1 MASMRASPGCNS
13 NPARPRSAKRMR
25 RASGRLTFAV
35 DGHSNY
41 GRGLPPALCRDGVR
55 RRPYLA
61 RYFRRSRVTVR
72 STTLAREG
80 RVLKPTPARPWGGVV
95 DHLVLLKPR
104 VMSLVVFT
112 GAVGFALAPGPID
125 WMRLLATLSA
135 MAGGAGACGAL
146 NMWWDADIDANMA
159 RTAMR
164 PIPRGVVPPLEAL
177 AIGILLSV
185 VSVAALA
192 LKVNGLAAAL
202 LALTIA
208 IYVPLY
214 TMVLKRSTPMNI
226 VIGGAA
232 GALPPVIG
240 WAAAMDSVSAG
251 PIAMFLIT
259 FLWTPP
265 HFWALALCR
274 SGDYERVGVPM
285 LPNVVGPVKTCRQ
298 IVAYSLLLVPASFG
312 PMLIPGVGLLYG
324 AVAVAANAGFLWRA
338 AALYRVRD
346 GEESARRKAA
356 MGLFG
361 FSILYLFVLFAAML
375 VEVLLRGRV

>member
-1 MASMRASPGCNS
+1 V
-13 NPARPRSAKRMR
+13 RP
-25 RASGRLTFAV
+25 
-35 DGHSNY
+35 
-41 GRGLPPALCRDGVR
+41 
-55 RRPYLA
+55 
-61 RYFRRSRVTVR
+61 SR
-72 STTLAREG
+72 
-80 RVLKPTPARPWGGVV
+80 GVV

-112 GAVGFALAPGPID
+112 GAVGFALAPAPID
-125 WMRLLATLSA
+125 WLKLIAALSA
-135 MAGGAGACGAL
+135 MAAGAGACGAL

-185 VSVAALA
+185 VSVAGLA
-192 LKVNGLAAAL
+192 IQVNVLAAAL

-214 TMVLKRSTPMNI
+214 TMVLKRSTPLNI

-240 WAAAMDSVSAG
+240 WAAATNSVSAG
-251 PIAMFLIT
+251 PIAMFLII

-285 LPNVVGPVKTCRQ
+285 LPNVVGPVKTCQQ
-298 IVAYSLLLVPASFG
+298 IVAYSVLLVPASLG
-312 PMLIPGVGLLYG
+312 PLAIQGVGLLYG
-324 AVAVAANAGFLWRA
+324 AVAVLADSALLWRA
-338 AALYRVRD
+338 LALYRLREGD
-346 GEESARRKAA
+346 ESARRKAA

-361 FSILYLFVLFAAML
+361 YSILYLFILFAAML
-375 VEVLLRGRV
+375 AEAMLRARA

>member
-1 MASMRASPGCNS
+1 MTARLTAVARRGGERAAP
-13 NPARPRSAKRMR
+13 RPRW
-25 RASGRLTFAV
+25 
-35 DGHSNY
+35 
-41 GRGLPPALCRDGVR
+41 
-55 RRPYLA
+55 
-61 RYFRRSRVTVR
+61 
-72 STTLAREG
+72 
-80 RVLKPTPARPWGGVV
+80 WGGVV

-112 GAVGFALAPGPID
+112 GAVGFALAPAPFD
-125 WMRLLATLSA
+125 WLKFLAAMSA
-135 MAGGAGACGAL
+135 IAAGAGACGAL

-177 AIGILLSV
+177 AIGVLLAI

-192 LKVNGLAAAL
+192 VKVNGLSAAL

-214 TMVLKRSTPMNI
+214 TMVLKRWTPLNI

-240 WAAAMDSVSAG
+240 WAAATNSLSAG

-285 LPNVVGPVKTCRQ
+285 LPNVVGPAATCRQ
-298 IVAYSLLLVPASFG
+298 IVIYSVLLDSGLARPAPHSG
-312 PMLIPGVGLLYG
+312 RRSRLRGDRRRRRRCAP
-324 AVAVAANAGFLWRA
+324 VARARALPAAR
-338 AALYRVRD
+338 

-356 MGLFG
+356 MALFG

-375 VEVLLRGRV
+375 AEAMLRARV

>member
-1 MASMRASPGCNS
+1 
-13 NPARPRSAKRMR
+13 
-25 RASGRLTFAV
+25 V
-35 DGHSNY
+35 
-41 GRGLPPALCRDGVR
+41 
-55 RRPYLA
+55 
-61 RYFRRSRVTVR
+61 
-72 STTLAREG
+72 
-80 RVLKPTPARPWGGVV
+80 
-95 DHLVLLKPR
+95 
-104 VMSLVVFT
+104 
-112 GAVGFALAPGPID
+112 
-125 WMRLLATLSA
+125 
-135 MAGGAGACGAL
+135 
-146 NMWWDADIDANMA
+146 
-159 RTAMR
+159 
-164 PIPRGVVPPLEAL
+164 EAL

-192 LKVNGLAAAL
+192 IKVNVLAGAL

-214 TMVLKRSTPMNI
+214 TMVLKRSTPLNI

-240 WAAAMDSVSAG
+240 WAAAMNSVSAG

-285 LPNVVGPVKTCRQ
+285 LPNVVGPVRTCRQ

-338 AALYRVRD
+338 FALYRLRD
-346 GEESARRKAA
+346 AEESARRKAA
-356 MGLFG
+356 MALFG

-375 VEVLLRGRV
+375 AEVILRGRV

>member
-1 MASMRASPGCNS
+1 
-13 NPARPRSAKRMR
+13 
-25 RASGRLTFAV
+25 
-35 DGHSNY
+35 
-41 GRGLPPALCRDGVR
+41 
-55 RRPYLA
+55 
-61 RYFRRSRVTVR
+61 
-72 STTLAREG
+72 
-80 RVLKPTPARPWGGVV
+80 
-95 DHLVLLKPR
+95 
-104 VMSLVVFT
+104 MSLVVFT
-112 GAVGFALAPGPID
+112 GAVGFALAPAPID

-146 NMWWDADIDANMA
+146 NMWWDADIDAKMA

-192 LKVNGLAAAL
+192 IKVNGLAAAL

-214 TMVLKRSTPMNI
+214 TMVLKRSTPLNI

-240 WAAAMDSVSAG
+240 WAAAVNSVSAG
-251 PIAMFLIT
+251 PIALFLIT

-285 LPNVVGPVKTCRQ
+285 LPNVAGPVKTCRQ
-298 IVAYSLLLVPASFG
+298 IVGYSILLVPASLG
-312 PMLIPGVGLLYG
+312 PMVIPGVGLLYG
-324 AVAVAANAGFLWRA
+324 AVALAANAGFLWRTF
-338 AALYRVRD
+338 ALYHLRG
-346 GEESARRKAA
+346 GEESGRRKAA
-356 MGLFG
+356 MALFG
-361 FSILYLFVLFAAML
+361 FSIFYLFVLFAAML
-375 VEVLLRGRV
+375 AEVLLRGRV

>member
-1 MASMRASPGCNS
+1 
-13 NPARPRSAKRMR
+13 
-25 RASGRLTFAV
+25 
-35 DGHSNY
+35 
-41 GRGLPPALCRDGVR
+41 
-55 RRPYLA
+55 
-61 RYFRRSRVTVR
+61 
-72 STTLAREG
+72 
-80 RVLKPTPARPWGGVV
+80 
-95 DHLVLLKPR
+95 
-104 VMSLVVFT
+104 MSLVVFT
-112 GAVGFALAPGPID
+112 GGVGFALAPAPMD
-125 WMRLLATLSA
+125 WMKLIAALSA

-164 PIPRGVVPPLEAL
+164 PIPRGVVPPIEAL

-185 VSVAALA
+185 VSVGALA
-192 LKVNGLAAAL
+192 IQVNGLAAAL

-214 TMVLKRSTPMNI
+214 TMVLKRSTPLNI

-240 WAAAMDSVSAG
+240 WAAAMNSISAG

-298 IVAYSLLLVPASFG
+298 IVAYSVLLVPASLG
-312 PMLIPGVGLLYG
+312 PLLIPGVGLHYG
-324 AVAVAANAGFLWRA
+324 AVAVVADAALLWRA
-338 AALYRVRD
+338 IGLYRLRD
-346 GEESARRKAA
+346 GDESARRKAA

-375 VEVLLRGRV
+375 AEVILRGRV

>member
-1 MASMRASPGCNS
+1 MAHQYDEGNVTGRAETV
-13 NPARPRSAKRMR
+13 AR
-25 RASGRLTFAV
+25 G
-35 DGHSNY
+35 D
-41 GRGLPPALCRDGVR
+41 RDR
-55 RRPYLA
+55 TTLRE
-61 RYFRRSRVTVR
+61 RSRGV
-72 STTLAREG
+72 
-80 RVLKPTPARPWGGVV
+80 VV

-112 GAVGFALAPGPID
+112 GAVGFALAPAPID

-177 AIGILLSV
+177 AIGILLSI

-192 LKVNGLAAAL
+192 IKVNVLAAAL
-202 LALTIA
+202 LAVTIA
-208 IYVPLY
+208 IYIPLY
-214 TMVLKRSTPMNI
+214 TMVLKRSTPLNI

-240 WAAAMDSVSAG
+240 WAAATNSVSAG

-298 IVAYSLLLVPASFG
+298 IVAYSILLVPASLG

-324 AVAVAANAGFLWRA
+324 VVAVAANAGFLWRA
-338 AALYRVRD
+338 LALYRLRD

-375 VEVLLRGRV
+375 AEVMLRGRV

>member
-1 MASMRASPGCNS
+1 
-13 NPARPRSAKRMR
+13 
-25 RASGRLTFAV
+25 
-35 DGHSNY
+35 
-41 GRGLPPALCRDGVR
+41 
-55 RRPYLA
+55 
-61 RYFRRSRVTVR
+61 VTVR
-72 STTLAREG
+72 STTIAREG
-80 RVLKPTPARPWGGVV
+80 RVLKPARARAWDGVL

-112 GAVGFALAPGPID
+112 GAVGFALAPAPMD
-125 WMRLLATLSA
+125 WMKLLATLSA

-164 PIPRGVVPPLEAL
+164 PIPRGVVPPGEAL
-177 AIGILLSV
+177 AIGILLSI

-192 LKVNGLAAAL
+192 VKVNVLAAAL

-214 TMVLKRSTPMNI
+214 TMVLKRSTPLNI

-240 WAAAMDSVSAG
+240 WAAAMNSVSAG

-285 LPNVVGPVKTCRQ
+285 LPNVVGPVKTCRE

-338 AALYRVRD
+338 FALYRLRD

-361 FSILYLFVLFAAML
+361 YSILYLFVLFAAML
-375 VEVLLRGRV
+375 AEVLLGGRV

>member
-1 MASMRASPGCNS
+1 
-13 NPARPRSAKRMR
+13 
-25 RASGRLTFAV
+25 
-35 DGHSNY
+35 
-41 GRGLPPALCRDGVR
+41 
-55 RRPYLA
+55 
-61 RYFRRSRVTVR
+61 VTVR
-72 STTLAREG
+72 STTVPRES
-80 RVLKPTPARPWGGVV
+80 RVRTPAQARPWDGVL

-112 GAVGFALAPGPID
+112 GGVGFALAPAPMD
-125 WMRLLATLSA
+125 WMKLLATLSA

-177 AIGILLSV
+177 AIGILLSI

-192 LKVNGLAAAL
+192 IKVNVLAATL

-285 LPNVVGPVKTCRQ
+285 LPNVVRQ
-298 IVAYSLLLVPASFG
+298 TRGSSGGRSPCTGCAMAR
-312 PMLIPGVGLLYG
+312 
-324 AVAVAANAGFLWRA
+324 NRRA
-338 AALYRVRD
+338 ARRRWPC
-346 GEESARRKAA
+346 SASQ
-356 MGLFG
+356 
-361 FSILYLFVLFAAML
+361 FSTCSSCSQRCSPRSCCGDAFKLGGSRLAVFRI
-375 VEVLLRGRV
+375 

>member
-1 MASMRASPGCNS
+1 MVEVS
-13 NPARPRSAKRMR
+13 RPR
-25 RASGRLTFAV
+25 FAAMAFE
-35 DGHSNY
+35 G
-41 GRGLPPALCRDGVR
+41 ALDV
-55 RRPYLA
+55 A

-72 STTLAREG
+72 STTLARED

-112 GAVGFALAPGPID
+112 GGVGFALAPAPID
-125 WMRLLATLSA
+125 WMKLLATLSA

-192 LKVNGLAAAL
+192 IEVNALAAAL

-214 TMVLKRSTPMNI
+214 TMVLKRSTPLNI

-240 WAAAMDSVSAG
+240 WAAAVNSVSAG

-298 IVAYSLLLVPASFG
+298 IVAYSILLVPASFG

-324 AVAVAANAGFLWRA
+324 AIAIAANAGFLWRA
-338 AALYRVRD
+338 FALYRLRD
-346 GEESARRKAA
+346 AEESAQRKAA

-375 VEVLLRGRV
+375 AEVMLRGRV

>member
-1 MASMRASPGCNS
+1 MTARLTAVARRGGERTAP
-13 NPARPRSAKRMR
+13 RPRW
-25 RASGRLTFAV
+25 
-35 DGHSNY
+35 
-41 GRGLPPALCRDGVR
+41 
-55 RRPYLA
+55 
-61 RYFRRSRVTVR
+61 
-72 STTLAREG
+72 
-80 RVLKPTPARPWGGVV
+80 WGGVV

-112 GAVGFALAPGPID
+112 GAVGFALAPAPFD
-125 WMRLLATLSA
+125 WPRFLATISSIA
-135 MAGGAGACGAL
+135 AGAGACGAL
-146 NMWWDADIDANMA
+146 NMWWDADIDANMS

-177 AIGILLSV
+177 AIGVLLSV

-192 LKVNGLAAAL
+192 LKVNALSAAL

-214 TMVLKRSTPMNI
+214 TMVLKRWTSLNI

-240 WAAAMDSVSAG
+240 WAAATNSLAAG

-274 SGDYERVGVPM
+274 SGDYERVGVPT
-285 LPNVVGPVKTCRQ
+285 LGFRNYWYPVLAARRLGRRPVDPLLEYIPDRCR
-298 IVAYSLLLVPASFG
+298 LLHLRR
-312 PMLIPGVGLLYG
+312 
-324 AVAVAANAGFLWRA
+324 RA
-338 AALYRVRD
+338 AAHR
-346 GEESARRKAA
+346 ARR
-356 MGLFG
+356 
-361 FSILYLFVLFAAML
+361 S
-375 VEVLLRGRV
+375 

>member
-1 MASMRASPGCNS
+1 
-13 NPARPRSAKRMR
+13 
-25 RASGRLTFAV
+25 
-35 DGHSNY
+35 
-41 GRGLPPALCRDGVR
+41 
-55 RRPYLA
+55 
-61 RYFRRSRVTVR
+61 VTVR
-72 STTLAREG
+72 STSAARKARERCG
-80 RVLKPTPARPWGGVV
+80 APARYEGGVV
-95 DHLVLLKPR
+95 DHLILLKPR

-112 GAVGFALAPGPID
+112 GAVGFALAPAPID
-125 WMRLLATLSA
+125 WMRLVAALSA
-135 MAGGAGACGAL
+135 MAAGAGACGAL

-177 AIGILLSV
+177 AIGVLLSV
-185 VSVAALA
+185 VSVAGLA
-192 LKVNGLAAAL
+192 IKVNWLSAAL

-214 TMVLKRSTPMNI
+214 TMVLKRSTPQNI

-232 GALPPVIG
+232 GALPPLIG
-240 WAAAMDSVSAG
+240 WAAATNGVSAG
-251 PIAMFLIT
+251 AIAMFLII

-285 LPNVVGPVKTCRQ
+285 MPNVVGPVRTCRQ
-298 IVAYSLLLVPASFG
+298 IVGYSLLLVPASFG
-312 PMLIPGVGLLYG
+312 PLLIPGVGLLYG
-324 AVAVAANAGFLWRA
+324 AVAAVAGALLLWRA
-338 AALYRVRD
+338 FGLYRLRD
-346 GEESARRKAA
+346 GDESARRKAA

-375 VEVLLRGRV
+375 AEAMLRAFV